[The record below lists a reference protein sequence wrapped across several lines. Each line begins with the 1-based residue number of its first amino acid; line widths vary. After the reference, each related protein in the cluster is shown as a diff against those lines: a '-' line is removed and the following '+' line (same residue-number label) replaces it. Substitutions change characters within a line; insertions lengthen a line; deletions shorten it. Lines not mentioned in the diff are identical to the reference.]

1 MKVIPVIIS
10 GGSGSRLW
18 PLSTSQTPKPFLPL
32 FSNSNLLEK
41 TLERLSGLFATEVLL
56 VTNQK
61 HLELHQKS
69 IQKTKL
75 SCFFLLEDE
84 GKNTAPAIL
93 MAARFL
99 QSRGLSEQLM
109 LVLPADQFILEIEKF
124 YCAVQIAVRQAQIR
138 GLVTFGV
145 KPSYP
150 ETGYGYLCTEKEP
163 ITSHVFRVI
172 EFIEKPNSIKAQEFF
187 KQKNYFW
194 NSGMFCFS
202 VKNILQAFDQYQKQM
217 SKNSLECLKK
227 SVKVGNDRL
236 YFDPE
241 TFRRFDSISL
251 DYAIMEKHSE
261 VFAVR
266 ADFKWSDIGSWYSVA
281 NLFKKDEDGNVL
293 QGKHFSLENKNVF
306 LLAKKHFFGLL
317 GLEDISIIEGEQNI
331 LIAHKD
337 KLQEVKNIFQFV
349 TSKEAEAEAD
359 VEKKQLSIFPE
370 IFQLTLQSKEKY
382 NFRTTSNCSI
392 INIGLNSNSLFIE
405 QKEKKLQK
413 GEGIFIT
420 KNTGI
425 LFENNTK
432 KLQQW
437 VSIQIS

>member
-61 HLELHQKS
+61 YLELHQKS

-124 YCAVQIAVRQAQIR
+124 HCAVQIAARQAQTR

-163 ITSHVFRVI
+163 ITSHVFRVT

-202 VKNILQAFDQYQKQM
+202 VKNILRAFDQYQKQM

-266 ADFKWSDIGSWYSVA
+266 ADFKWSDIGSWHSVA

-293 QGKHFSLENKNVF
+293 QGKHFSLANKNVF

-349 TSKEAEAEAD
+349 TSKEAG

-382 NFRTTSNCSI
+382 NFCTTSNCSI
-392 INIGLNSNSLFIE
+392 INIGLNPTSLFIE

-425 LFENNTK
+425 IFENNTK
-432 KLQQW
+432 ELQQW